1 MTAVEVVLLLI
12 GVVFFMGSFFVT
24 EKLSQSEIAE
34 VARLSEDEL
43 KTVMNRELDIAKAKV
58 SDMVDDAVDLSLNKI
73 TRSLEK
79 ETNEKIMAIN
89 EYSDTVMSD
98 LKKSNDEVT
107 FLYSM
112 LADKHEELN
121 ETISEMT
128 QCVGEYKFLMH
139 EHEQIVEMSRK
150 ETAPSNDAI
159 ELENDRETE
168 DACEDSTEEEKDAVA
183 VGDNARDQILE
194 RYRNG
199 EKMVD
204 IAKQLGIGFGE
215 VKLIVELY
223 KGESEA

>member
-12 GVVFFMGSFFVT
+12 GVVFFIGSFFVT

-58 SDMVDDAVDLSLNKI
+58 SDMVDDSVDLSLNKI

-89 EYSDTVMSD
+89 EYSDTVMAD

-112 LADKHEELN
+112 LSDKHEELN
-121 ETISEMT
+121 ESIAKMT
-128 QCVGEYKFLMH
+128 QCVGEFKYLMH
-139 EHEQIVEMSRK
+139 EHEQIE
-150 ETAPSNDAI
+150 
-159 ELENDRETE
+159 EL
-168 DACEDSTEEEKDAVA
+168 SQKDAASSNETNESENTSKAEDVNVHSPAGETGMTA
-183 VGDNARDQILE
+183 VGDSTRDQILE

-199 EKMVD
+199 EELVD

-223 KGESEA
+223 KGEIQA